1 MMKRLVALMIC
12 AVSLGAAAQ
21 STITYPYNPDG
32 NADGDIAVGDLQDF
46 LGTYGNTFSPSEIM
60 VGDSSLTYWVESIN
74 ESLNG
79 IDSRDLTFPNGLA
92 NAESIIHDV
101 YNHGEFVVPEGKQL
115 YFMGLRGDSPGSLTI
130 NGLAYDNF
138 NSDQLVCPLILSA
151 GTVISCED
159 AVPPHR
165 VILRGFLADGIVE
178 PMLLGS
184 EDFVV
189 PDGQMLVISFLK
201 LYGSSFEVN
210 GHLLYESGTHFLRSP
225 LVLTAG
231 DSIDFVGGETQ
242 RLVAGYLAPLTF
254 FDYPVSES
262 EEDSDGPCQGELTV
276 NYHGY
281 DYQLVEIGDQ
291 CWFAENV
298 RFLPRKATS
307 GANVNQGSEDNG
319 LPYSY
324 VYGEDSND
332 LDIIASSATLAE
344 FGALYNFQASI
355 VWDLCP
361 SGWHIPSDAEWM
373 TLEAF
378 VGVPESELT
387 STNWR
392 GTEEEAGKKLKSIF
406 WSGTDEYG
414 FGALPGGARYAVSD
428 WQWSGGPGSEEPYA
442 LFMTSS
448 FMNGGEVAIAM
459 RAVRFDEEG
468 IWRGPLLENPTGL
481 SVRCI
486 KD

>member
-1 MMKRLVALMIC
+1 MNRLFTLLLAASCLT
-12 AVSLGAAAQ
+12 AVGQ
-21 STITYPYNPDG
+21 VTYPYNPDG

-46 LGTYGNTFSPSEIM
+46 LVTYGNPFSPSEIM

-130 NGLAYDNF
+130 NGLAFDNF

-184 EDFVV
+184 GDFVV
-189 PDGQMLVISFLK
+189 PDEQMLVISFLK

-210 GHLLYESGTHFLRSP
+210 GHLLYESGTYFLRSP

-231 DSIDFVGGETQ
+231 DSIAFVGGETQ
-242 RLVAGYLAPLTF
+242 RLVTGYLAPLTF
-254 FDYPVSES
+254 FDQPVSES
-262 EEDSDGPCQGELTV
+262 EEDSDGPCQGEFTV

-281 DYQLVEIGDQ
+281 DYELVEIGDQ
-291 CWFAENV
+291 CWFAENL
-298 RFLPRKATS
+298 RTKLFANGDSITEGILPTNDAYYVDGNDPKRYRYPCIPDQNLYDS
-307 GANVNQGSEDNG
+307 GIAAEHWFGLLYSGFCAVDNNVCPVGFHVPTMSEFQTLNDNVVGDNAGNSVNLLASMPFAYGTNSSGFNARVVGEAYDQGCQN
-319 LPYSY
+319 
-324 VYGEDSND
+324 N
-332 LDIIASSATLAE
+332 
-344 FGALYNFQASI
+344 
-355 VWDLCP
+355 
-361 SGWHIPSDAEWM
+361 
-373 TLEAF
+373 LEAMF
-378 VGVPESELT
+378 FSREIVNLFSGYVEQVGIFEISYNTTHLQSCCGRSAVET
-387 STNWR
+387 S
-392 GTEEEAGKKLKSIF
+392 API
-406 WSGTDEYG
+406 
-414 FGALPGGARYAVSD
+414 
-428 WQWSGGPGSEEPYA
+428 
-442 LFMTSS
+442 
-448 FMNGGEVAIAM
+448 
-459 RAVRFDEEG
+459 
-468 IWRGPLLENPTGL
+468 
-481 SVRCI
+481 RCI
-486 KD
+486 KDTE